1 MIISICSFINTLR
14 ARLIVLGAL
23 PLSYLLGCA
32 TVELPQY
39 GASLGSAPRI
49 THTVQ
54 AFPVST
60 RLAAPLETGSQA
72 SQLTTPRLQTAQYSA
87 DRPPVITRI
96 GSGSAQK
103 PNQSEFK
110 DAISPATAQFCP

>member
-1 MIISICSFINTLR
+1 MIVFTCSPKKIFRVRLTL
-14 ARLIVLGAL
+14 VGAL
-23 PLSYLLGCA
+23 PLSCLLGCA

-60 RLAAPLETGSQA
+60 RLVAPVETGSQA
-72 SQLTTPRLQTAQYSA
+72 AQSSTPRLQTAQYSA
-87 DRPPVITRI
+87 DRPPLITRI
-96 GSGSAQK
+96 GSGSAQIRNEK
-103 PNQSEFK
+103 EPKETVFS
-110 DAISPATAQFCP
+110 ASTQFCP